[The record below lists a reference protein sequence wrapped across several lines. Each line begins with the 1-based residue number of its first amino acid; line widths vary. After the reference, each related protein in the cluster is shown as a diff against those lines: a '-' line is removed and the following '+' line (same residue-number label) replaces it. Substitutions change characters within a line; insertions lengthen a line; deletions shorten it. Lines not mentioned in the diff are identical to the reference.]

1 MMTLNATP
9 SILNITFNCVWE
21 GLTPVT
27 VVLPLKDGAFM
38 QFTFTKSCELFK
50 LESEERV
57 PHCAQFPSYN
67 SGLLGQITLG
77 VWSLFQSEATLKK
90 TEIMKDNAKN
100 LCEGCEDGYTLSC
113 YGEVCSAANDA
124 DESDDSSSKEG
135 GSSGVSSEGGD
146 KDWSDPDED
155 WEDTSEST
163 SEEPSVGDTCTVKD
177 QNRWDEDWGEGSGD
191 DDDWGGG
198 GKKSTSDEDEDN
210 WDEDEWDDW
219 DESRWKDSE
228 DRRGMEESAGMD
240 ATSKDHNAGFVD
252 VSSTP
257 RMTKN
262 VVSSGQPRVEYSI
275 PALGENVPY
284 EVIPSDTKKSRFYL
298 SVPSGSQQFGALT
311 VKEMALEGAETGVPP
326 TKTSLVGKITSG
338 GSVAEGEANLFFDVE
353 YNCQHAG
360 VSAVLVVIP
369 MEPSEY
375 GSISFRL
382 VKVCGGYKRTYNTA
396 YSMSELLPRL
406 MVLIGLC
413 VISVFGFRFV
423 SRKISEG
430 KTRSRGGAYSQV
442 SQQGAR
448 GVI

>member
-1 MMTLNATP
+1 MGGGT
-9 SILNITFNCVWE
+9 
-21 GLTPVT
+21 
-27 VVLPLKDGAFM
+27 
-38 QFTFTKSCELFK
+38 
-50 LESEERV
+50 
-57 PHCAQFPSYN
+57 
-67 SGLLGQITLG
+67 
-77 VWSLFQSEATLKK
+77 
-90 TEIMKDNAKN
+90 
-100 LCEGCEDGYTLSC
+100 
-113 YGEVCSAANDA
+113 
-124 DESDDSSSKEG
+124 SSSKRNAQPA
-135 GSSGVSSEGGD
+135 SSAYATTPPPSAAPSPAAQVEQGPGQQQRLAPVAAVPAAAKFSVVEAANA
-146 KDWSDPDED
+146 
-155 WEDTSEST
+155 
-163 SEEPSVGDTCTVKD
+163 EPLATPAPAEQG
-177 QNRWDEDWGEGSGD
+177 
-191 DDDWGGG
+191 
-198 GKKSTSDEDEDN
+198 
-210 WDEDEWDDW
+210 EDEWDDW